1 MTSALDIYRSVTVLV
16 RRYGDEASRHA
27 ADRTDDMIA
36 ANNLDGATAWLR
48 ISQAVLELTREE
60 PREGVRVH

>member
-48 ISQAVLELTREE
+48 VHEAVFELTRVE
-60 PREGVRVH
+60 PDEGEAVH